1 MDGYLV
7 KKLIERIQIGYR
19 DLGGWMDGHGRR
31 LQVGP
36 RSTEPVNRPLAA
48 QVTVP
53 GARSPHQRR
62 LHPLRRAKQQAR
74 TVPWLGRVKLMAQ
87 APASAY
93 GIRRD
98 LEDVNWEIGGLPFQP
113 SNEVTRGIALSRI
126 RRVYG
131 AYTARIR
138 RADGDAFEVTSPTA
152 VADASVMA
160 PIEQ

>member
-53 GARSPHQRR
+53 GARSPHQR
-62 LHPLRRAKQQAR
+62 P
-74 TVPWLGRVKLMAQ
+74 PPP
-87 APASAY
+87 APPRETTGAY
-93 GIRRD
+93 G
-98 LEDVNWEIGGLPFQP
+98 
-113 SNEVTRGIALSRI
+113 ALA
-126 RRVYG
+126 G
-131 AYTARIR
+131 T
-138 RADGDAFEVTSPTA
+138 G
-152 VADASVMA
+152 
-160 PIEQ
+160 